1 MSATLAIYTADASLL
16 TAIKKFNTEM
26 SKRRSAQSVAEFKAK
41 GAERM
46 RKLHGLYEKIREW
59 KELKG
64 KNATSPANSNQNPKP
79 ATNIA

>member
-64 KNATSPANSNQNPKP
+64 KNATSPANSSQNPKP

>member
-64 KNATSPANSNQNPKP
+64 VLIRKVIEKFEAGSQES
-79 ATNIA
+79 